1 MEKNYCSECKCGK
14 NSALEMHEDD
24 LDESLVHNCPI
35 KIQTTQNSLDIFILL
50 KLIGLVVVDEF
61 VDWVVLRRNNIY

>member
-1 MEKNYCSECKCGK
+1 
-14 NSALEMHEDD
+14 MHEDD

-61 VDWVVLRRNNIY
+61 IDWVVLRRNNIY